1 MQSYLFF
8 ATRNILKKRVR
19 LEYRIRKRT
28 KDEKD
33 FIQYI
38 EVTKSLRLIIVITLN
53 VLYTNAV
60 HYFDHDQL
68 LFFWFIRLEQDINWC
83 VWARMHAHLLAC
95 LMPEIFVCLLCN
107 GYR

>member
-28 KDEKD
+28 KNEKD

-38 EVTKSLRLIIVITLN
+38 EVSKSLRLIIVITLN
-53 VLYTNAV
+53 VL
-60 HYFDHDQL
+60 
-68 LFFWFIRLEQDINWC
+68 
-83 VWARMHAHLLAC
+83 
-95 LMPEIFVCLLCN
+95 
-107 GYR
+107 